1 MKKLFTLIVLLISIS
16 GFSQPLVLNKALSFG
31 GPYTDQGWPIVTDQ
45 CGNLYTA
52 GTFSGTVDFDPGPSV
67 YTLTAAGQ
75 DLYVL
80 KFDPA
85 GNFLWAVQLNLEL
98 SGGGQMTSLCL
109 DPQQN
114 IWMAGIITGTADLD
128 PGSGQYTVG
137 TSGITQTIYNK
148 LDPSGNFISGFL
160 YTTGLYVSNPIIKYD
175 AAGNFIVCGGFTG
188 TVDFDPGAGNFPLTS
203 NGGTDVFVCKFS
215 NNGLLLWALRY
226 GGSLTDVVA
235 DIEFDSAN
243 NIVLTGNFNST
254 VDFDPGP
261 GNFSLTAI
269 SSGFGDPG
277 DAYVLKLTPSG
288 NFLWAVSYGNPSPNA
303 SFANNVAL
311 DTLNNVYVGSVFS
324 GTLDVDPGVGTYTLN
339 SLGMRDDYFI
349 KLDAGGNFLW
359 GKQVGGA
366 DGDGVSGICI
376 DKNNKLFAMGL
387 FRLSVDFDP
396 GPATYSL
403 TSVGGADIFL
413 LELDD
418 AGNFINA
425 KQFAGSSDEFARD
438 LWLDNSG
445 SLYFTGGFSVTADFD
460 PGPSVYNLTSNGA
473 YDVFVCKLSTCLDV
487 PYGNT
492 CEQNKN
498 ICSGQNTSITAMST
512 SAITWYAS
520 NTASS
525 SIGSGPVLVTPTLSA
540 GTYTYYAA
548 AATCTADGTR
558 AGFVLTVNANPSLV
572 VTAQP
577 ATVCPGQSAT
587 LTVSGA
593 STYSWSTTQLTPTI
607 SVSIN
612 ASSVFSVAGTNTLTG
627 CNNSKTVSVIYSNC
641 TGINENSNSNFRIY
655 PNPLNENLHLEL
667 QQAAV
672 IKLYDQLGRLI
683 LSQDFQKGNSIL
695 SVSHLK
701 EGIYFIQLN
710 FGEAVFTQ
718 KTIKMD

>member
-1 MKKLFTLIVLLISIS
+1 MKSLFTLIVLLISIS
-16 GFSQPLVLNKALSFG
+16 GFSQPLVLNKAVSFG
-31 GPYTDQGWPIVTDQ
+31 GPYHDLGWPIVTDQ
-45 CGNLYTA
+45 CGNWYTA

-85 GNFLWAVQLNLEL
+85 GNFLWGVQLNLES
-98 SGGGQMTSLCL
+98 SGGGQLTSLCL

-137 TSGITQTIYNK
+137 TTGITQTIYNK

-175 AAGNFIVCGGFTG
+175 AAGNFIVCGSFMG

-203 NGGTDVFVCKFS
+203 NGGNDVFVCKFS

-226 GGSLTDVVA
+226 GGSLHDFFEY
-235 DIEFDSAN
+235 IEFDSAN
-243 NIVLTGNFNST
+243 NILLTGLFRGS
-254 VDFDPGP
+254 VDFNPGP
-261 GNFSLTAI
+261 GSFSLTAI
-269 SSGFGDPG
+269 TTIYGDS
-277 DAYVLKLTPSG
+277 YVLKLDPAS
-288 NFLWAVSYGNPSPNA
+288 NFIWAVSFGNA
-303 SFANNVAL
+303 SPDKTGLSLLTL
-311 DTLNNVYVGSVFS
+311 DTLNNLYLGGSFT
-324 GTLDVDPGVGTYTLN
+324 GTVDVDPGIGSYTLN
-339 SLGMRDDYFI
+339 SLGMNDAIVI

-359 GKQVGGA
+359 GKQVGGP
-366 DGDGVSGICI
+366 STEIMTGICI
-376 DKNNKLFAMGL
+376 DKNNTLFAMGS
-387 FRLSVDFDP
+387 FSLSVDFDP

-403 TSVGGADIFL
+403 TSVGGTDIFL

-418 AGNFINA
+418 TGNFIDA
-425 KQFAGSSDEFARD
+425 KQLGGPSFDGARD
-438 LWLDNSG
+438 LWLDNTG
-445 SLYFTGGFSVTADFD
+445 SVYFTGSFSLTADFD
-460 PGPSVYNLTSNGA
+460 PGPSVYNLTSNGTL
-473 YDVFVCKLSTCLDV
+473 DVFVCKLSTCLDV

-512 SAITWYAS
+512 AAITWYAS

-525 SIGSGPVLVTPTLSA
+525 SIGSGSVLVTPTLSA

-641 TGINENSNSNFRIY
+641 TGINENLNSNFRIY

-667 QQAAV
+667 QHAALV
-672 IKLYDQLGRLI
+672 KLYDQLGKLI

-710 FGEAVFTQ
+710 FGEVVYTR
-718 KTIKMD
+718 KIIKMD